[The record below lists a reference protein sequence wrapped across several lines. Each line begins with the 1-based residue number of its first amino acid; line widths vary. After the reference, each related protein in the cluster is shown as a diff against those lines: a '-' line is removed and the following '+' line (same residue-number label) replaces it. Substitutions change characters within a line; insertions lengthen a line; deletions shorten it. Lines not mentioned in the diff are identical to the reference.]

1 MQSLIGLVSTIIGLY
16 VWFIIAYAVIGLL
29 FSFNILNP
37 HSDIAHRIYG
47 FLNQMVEPALRP
59 LRRIIPM
66 FGTVDITPLVL
77 ILGLNFLQSLIHEY
91 AFKLL
96 S

>member
-1 MQSLIGLVSTIIGLY
+1 MQSLIGLISSVIGLY
-16 VWFIIAYAVIGLL
+16 IWCIIAYAVIGLL
-29 FSFNILNP
+29 FSFNILNRQ
-37 HSDIAHRIYG
+37 SDIACRIFG

-77 ILGLNFLQSLIHEY
+77 ILALQFLQSLIHEY
-91 AFKLL
+91 GGRLIF
-96 S
+96 